1 MLRGPA
7 DRCANPA
14 FFGSFRGEDAAGPR
28 NTTQSVR
35 PITAGNGDQYV
46 SYPGPDRLEE
56 EIDMELIVTSLA
68 ATIVLLLGH
77 FCIIIWNRLTG
88 SR

>member
-1 MLRGPA
+1 
-7 DRCANPA
+7 
-14 FFGSFRGEDAAGPR
+14 
-28 NTTQSVR
+28 VR

-46 SYPGPDRLEE
+46 SCPGPDRLEE